1 MNVYRRNRLTPAT
14 GFTLLEVL
22 VALVIVSLG
31 MIAVFS
37 QLNQMVG
44 MTSRL
49 RDKTLAHWIA
59 VDQITELQANRAYPS
74 VGAKSDE
81 VDMANATW
89 SYTVKISQIGD
100 LDMRR
105 VDVSVAFADSPD
117 DILAEVSGF
126 IAPPQQIVAGG
137 GSEQSGGSGG
147 GGGSGPGGSST
158 PAEGLDPADVE
169 ALRQLENLGNT
180 GQNAPAGNAPVGDAA
195 VDGFGSGW
203 DPLDPYE
210 YGAGDAS

>member
-1 MNVYRRNRLTPAT
+1 MKHSFHQSSPRLPDS

-37 QLNQMVG
+37 QLNQMLNT
-44 MTSRL
+44 TSRL

-59 VDQITELQANRAYPS
+59 VDQITELQAIHAYPS
-74 VGAKSDE
+74 VGEKRDE

-89 SYTVKISQIGD
+89 SYTVKTSKIGD

-105 VDVSVAFADSPD
+105 LEVTVSYADTPE

-126 IAPPQQIVAGG
+126 IGAPQQTLHCRQPRDHRRHQQPGEVRSTAGHFSPHASPANAAASLPERPLQPPVRCKALNRFRRRA
-137 GSEQSGGSGG
+137 GSRWIRMTYQSSD
-147 GGGSGPGGSST
+147 SLMRQTST
-158 PAEGLDPADVE
+158 
-169 ALRQLENLGNT
+169 
-180 GQNAPAGNAPVGDAA
+180 
-195 VDGFGSGW
+195 
-203 DPLDPYE
+203 
-210 YGAGDAS
+210 

>member
-1 MNVYRRNRLTPAT
+1 VKHSLHKSSPRRPDS

-37 QLNQMVG
+37 QLNQMLNT
-44 MTSRL
+44 TSRL

-74 VGAKSDE
+74 VGEKSDE

-89 SYTVKISQIGD
+89 SYTVKTSQIGD

-105 VDVSVAFADSPD
+105 VNVTVSFPD
-117 DILAEVSGF
+117 TPQDILAEVSGF
-126 IAPPQQIVAGG
+126 IAPPQQAAAGG
-137 GSEQSGGSGG
+137 QPQQPGRPPGPQSRQT
-147 GGGSGPGGSST
+147 PGG
-158 PAEGLDPADVE
+158 PAQQPVQSLNPSGA
-169 ALRQLENLGNT
+169 
-180 GQNAPAGNAPVGDAA
+180 AGT
-195 VDGFGSGW
+195 GFGKGW
-203 DPLDPYE
+203 DPLNPNDYVS
-210 YGAGDAS
+210 GGI

>member
-1 MNVYRRNRLTPAT
+1 MKHSFHQSSPRLPDS

-37 QLNQMVG
+37 QLNQMLNT
-44 MTSRL
+44 TSRL

-74 VGAKSDE
+74 VGEKSDE

-89 SYTVKISQIGD
+89 SYSVKTSQIGD

-105 VDVSVAFADSPD
+105 VDVTVSFADTPE

-126 IAPPQQIVAGG
+126 IAPPQQGAAGG
-137 GSEQSGGSGG
+137 QPQQ
-147 GGGSGPGGSST
+147 PGGLPGGQSPQT
-158 PAEGLDPADVE
+158 P
-169 ALRQLENLGNT
+169 
-180 GQNAPAGNAPVGDAA
+180 GDAPQQPVQSPGA
-195 VDGFGSGW
+195 AGTGFGSGW
-203 DPLDPYE
+203 DPLSPYDYE
-210 YGAGDAS
+210 SGGI

>member
-1 MNVYRRNRLTPAT
+1 MKHSFHQSSPRLPDS

-37 QLNQMVG
+37 QLNQMLNT
-44 MTSRL
+44 TSRL

-59 VDQITELQANRAYPS
+59 VDQITELQAIHAYPS
-74 VGAKSDE
+74 VGEKRDE

-89 SYTVKISQIGD
+89 SFTVKTSQIGD

-105 VDVSVAFADSPD
+105 VEVTVSYADTPE

-126 IAPPQQIVAGG
+126 IAPPQQAAAGG
-137 GSEQSGGSGG
+137 QPQQ
-147 GGGSGPGGSST
+147 PGGLQRGQSPQT
-158 PAEGLDPADVE
+158 P
-169 ALRQLENLGNT
+169 
-180 GQNAPAGNAPVGDAA
+180 GDAA
-195 VDGFGSGW
+195 QQPVQPLNPAGAAGTGFGSGW
-203 DPLDPYE
+203 DPLNPNE
-210 YGAGDAS
+210 YGSEES